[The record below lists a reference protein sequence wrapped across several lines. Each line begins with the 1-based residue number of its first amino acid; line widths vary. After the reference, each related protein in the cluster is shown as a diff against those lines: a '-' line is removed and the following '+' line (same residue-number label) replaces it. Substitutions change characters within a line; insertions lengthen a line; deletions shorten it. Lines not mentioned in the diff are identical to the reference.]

1 MSLCPTKSM
10 KRVDKYSNV
19 FVETNLNSS
28 NVDDFL
34 ERLSQV
40 AMDLTYNLLD
50 SDEML
55 VINGK
60 LHSIVDGKPISF
72 DKNRLD

>member
-1 MSLCPTKSM
+1 M
-10 KRVDKYSNV
+10 KRIHKYSNV

-40 AMDLTYNLLD
+40 AMDLTSNLLD
-50 SDEML
+50 SDRSL
-55 VINGK
+55 VINRK
-60 LHSIVDGKPISF
+60 LHSIVDSKPISF

>member
-1 MSLCPTKSM
+1 M